1 MKENNGSISL
11 PLQSLTSQRPL
22 DKSWQKK
29 LVKTLCSGL
38 TISFKNPLLFIFLP
52 NYFLCMYFNSC
63 FKKTFVLLFS
73 TVVAF
78 VDTPKESS
86 KLARKKVNN
95 TGTFMLLT
103 TMFTSGLKTSLSLI
117 LVKIVNC
124 RITNYCRTKWNC
136 SPCCTWCTWWQ
147 TCLRSI
153 WRSRCRAPWV

>member
-1 MKENNGSISL
+1 
-11 PLQSLTSQRPL
+11 
-22 DKSWQKK
+22 
-29 LVKTLCSGL
+29 
-38 TISFKNPLLFIFLP
+38 
-52 NYFLCMYFNSC
+52 MYFNSC

-124 RITNYCRTKWNC
+124 RITNYCRTK
-136 SPCCTWCTWWQ
+136 
-147 TCLRSI
+147 
-153 WRSRCRAPWV
+153 